1 MIRISRIALT
11 YAASL
16 GASIGVFFLIRSVG
30 RSLTSTETPRPESLV
45 KPTASETPGILL
57 HVLLALVVIIIVA
70 RILGALFRRLN
81 LPQVMGEVLAGILLG
96 PSFLGWL
103 APEVASRVLPVN
115 TAPYL
120 ALISQVGVVLYM
132 FLVGLELD
140 TELLQERTRAAIAIS
155 HASIVLPFLSGAAIA
170 LWLYPR
176 YSASAVSFTT
186 FALFIG
192 VAMSITAFPVLARIL
207 TDRGMQKT
215 RLGVLALAC
224 AAINDVVAWCL
235 LAFVISVAHSQTGSL
250 LFTLLTTIGFI
261 FFVLVIAKRAALQ
274 VVHWQT
280 AKGRTT
286 QDIFAVVCAALLLSA
301 LVTERIG
308 IHALFGAFLLG
319 TVIPHNSTLARDIRE
334 KCEDLVVVLLL
345 PVFFVF
351 TGMRTQIGLVH
362 QTRDWLAC
370 ILIIAVASLGK
381 FGGSFLAA
389 RWTGSDW
396 REAASLGV
404 LMNTRGLM
412 ELIVLNVGLDLG
424 VLSPVL
430 FTMFVIMAVV
440 TTLVTTP
447 ILHQLG
453 GSRVQRPAAAAT

>member
-1 MIRISRIALT
+1 MIRSSRSALI
-11 YAASL
+11 YAATL
-16 GASIGVFFLIRSVG
+16 GASIGAFFLIRSLGPSFVATG
-30 RSLTSTETPRPESLV
+30 PQEPVRPPTSD
-45 KPTASETPGILL
+45 TPGILL
-57 HVLLALVVIIIVA
+57 HVLLSLVVVLVVA
-70 RILGALFRRLN
+70 RILGAMIRRLN
-81 LPQVMGEVLAGILLG
+81 QPQVMGEVVAGILLG

-103 APEVASRVLPVN
+103 APGVASQVLPVN

-120 ALISQVGVVLYM
+120 AVIAQVGVVLYM

-140 TELLQERTRAAIAIS
+140 TELLQERHQAAIAIS
-155 HASIVLPFLSGAAIA
+155 HASIVVPFLLGAAFA
-170 LWLYPR
+170 LWLYPL
-176 YSASAVSFTT
+176 YSTGVFSFTT

-224 AAINDVVAWCL
+224 AAIGDVTAWCL
-235 LAFVISVAHSQTGSL
+235 LAFAIGVAHAQTGSL
-250 LFTLLTTIGFI
+250 WFTLIATIGFI
-261 FFVLVIAKRAALQ
+261 FFVLLIAKRGALWL
-274 VVHWQT
+274 VRRQT
-280 AKGRTT
+280 ARGGTT
-286 QDIFAVVCAALLLSA
+286 QDMFAVVCAALLLSA

-319 TVIPHNSTLARDIRE
+319 TVIPHDSSLARDIRAR
-334 KCEDLVVVLLL
+334 CEDLVVVLLL
-345 PVFFVF
+345 PAFFAF
-351 TGMRTQIGLVH
+351 TGMRTQIGLMH
-362 QTRDWLAC
+362 GTRDWLAC
-370 ILIIAVASLGK
+370 LFIIGVASLGK

-430 FTMFVIMAVV
+430 FTMFVFMAVI

-447 ILHQLG
+447 ILHALTELRGQV
-453 GSRVQRPAAAAT
+453 SVPAEK

>member
-1 MIRISRIALT
+1 MMIRRSRSALI
-11 YAASL
+11 YATTL
-16 GASIGVFFLIRSVG
+16 GASIGTFFLIRSFG
-30 RSLTSTETPRPESLV
+30 PSFGSTGPQEPVRP
-45 KPTASETPGILL
+45 PTSETPGILL
-57 HVLLALVVIIIVA
+57 HVLLALVVVLVVA
-70 RILGALFRRLN
+70 RILGAMFRRLN
-81 LPQVMGEVLAGILLG
+81 QPQVMGEVIAGILLG

-103 APEVASRVLPVN
+103 APEVAFQVLPVN

-120 ALISQVGVVLYM
+120 AVIAQVGVVLYM

-140 TELLQERTRAAIAIS
+140 TDLLQKRTQAAVAIS
-155 HASIVLPFLSGAAIA
+155 HASIVVPFLLGAAFA
-170 LWLYPR
+170 LWLYPL
-176 YSASAVSFTT
+176 YSTGLFSFAT

-224 AAINDVVAWCL
+224 AAIDDVTAWCL
-235 LAFVISVAHSQTGSL
+235 LAFAIGVAHAHTGSL
-250 LFTLLTTIGFI
+250 WIILITTIAFI
-261 FFVLVIAKRAALQ
+261 IFVLLIAKRGALWL
-274 VVHWQT
+274 VRRQT

-286 QDIFAVVCAALLLSA
+286 QDMFALVCAALLLSA
-301 LVTERIG
+301 LATERIG

-319 TVIPHNSTLARDIRE
+319 TVIPHDSMLARDIRAR
-334 KCEDLVVVLLL
+334 CEDLVVVLLL
-345 PVFFVF
+345 PVFFAF
-351 TGMRTQIGLVH
+351 TGMRTQIGLLH
-362 QTRDWLAC
+362 GTRDWLAC

-389 RWTGSDW
+389 QWTGSDW

-430 FTMFVIMAVV
+430 FTMFVIMAVI

-447 ILHQLG
+447 ILNVLTE
-453 GSRVQRPAAAAT
+453 SRDQALDPAAR